1 MGSQSMRRPHSP
13 DQSIRSQI
21 VPITLAVVA
30 VLLILC
36 GLIVWSDPLVPVL
49 LIAGAMGAA
58 GSLVLLQYPV
68 ATCYLAAFLSLWPF
82 GARPIELD
90 ILYTVAVNATL
101 ALALLSLLLQGLQG
115 RQELRLTPTC
125 AAMGLFILWALV
137 TVSWASDLVEARK
150 ALVSFASGLILLFV
164 LTNQTRTPETIDRFM
179 TVLRVLGW
187 LLIGAGVY
195 ALLENG
201 YQSGTRLKIMSM
213 NENEFGLVVIA
224 TVPGVLWP
232 VMRGHGLRRRVDM
245 VLSFVFLMA
254 ALILIAL
261 TGSRGS
267 SLSLLLVMLSFLF
280 SRPLRPWGA
289 SSVIV
294 FLLMLT
300 AAPFVLTSVLSR
312 FAEQDGGEFGG
323 RDLLWRAGLTLL
335 ADAPWTGVGIG
346 SGPIRLHNYIAVL
359 TNEFNKRVDLPTHNP
374 LLEVGIDTGVIGLC
388 LYAAAS
394 IAAFRQFFGATAR
407 ANLRAHGLVGYFPLV
422 LGIAIGYYTAWIK
435 GGGVESH
442 PSFFAIL
449 ALLQFPSQLMPVA
462 RPAVAKSDKRR
473 VHSRDWI
480 PEGNVH
486 A

>member
-1 MGSQSMRRPHSP
+1 MLPAHSP
-13 DQSIRSQI
+13 DRPIRSRI
-21 VPITLAVVA
+21 VAITLAVAAAALA
-30 VLLILC
+30 VC
-36 GLIVWSDPLVPVL
+36 ALIVWSNPLAPVL
-49 LIAGAMGAA
+49 LIAGALGAA
-58 GSLVLLQYPV
+58 GSLVLLQYPL
-68 ATCYLAAFLSLWPF
+68 ATCYLAAFLTLWPF
-82 GARPIELD
+82 GARPADAD
-90 ILYTVAVNATL
+90 IVYTVAVNGAL
-101 ALALLSLLLQGLQG
+101 ALALASLLLQSLQG
-115 RQELRLTPTC
+115 RQELRLTASC
-125 AAMGLFILWALV
+125 AAMGLFITWALV
-137 TVSWASDLVEARK
+137 TVFWASDLVEARK
-150 ALVSFASGLILLFV
+150 TLVSFTSGLILLFV
-164 LTNQTRTPETIDRFM
+164 LTNQTRTPQTIDRFM
-179 TVLRVLGW
+179 TVLRLLGW
-187 LLIGAGVY
+187 LLIGAGVF
-195 ALLENG
+195 ALLEKG
-201 YQSGTRLKIMSM
+201 YQSGTRLKVMSM

-232 VMRGHGLRRRVDM
+232 VMRRQGLRRLVDM
-245 VLSFVFLMA
+245 ALSFVFLIA

-267 SLSLLLVMLSFLF
+267 SVSLLLVMLSFLF

-289 SSVIV
+289 SSLIV
-294 FLLMLT
+294 LLLMLT
-300 AAPFVLTSVLSR
+300 AAPLVLTSVVSR
-312 FAEQDGGEFGG
+312 FADHDGGEFGG

-346 SGPIRLHNYIAVL
+346 NGPFKLHNYIAAL

-374 LLEVGIDTGVIGLC
+374 LLEVGVDTGVIGLC

-422 LGIAIGYYTAWIK
+422 LGIAIGYYSSWIK

-449 ALLQFPSQLMPVA
+449 ALLQFPSQLVAMA
-462 RPAVAKSDKRR
+462 RPTVLRSEERR
-473 VHSRDWI
+473 VHSGDWI